1 MHYIHWRLLQEKQLN
16 CAISL
21 HNRLAYTCICSGMV
35 ESDGIR
41 SSLELV
47 LNLVLAPGDRI
58 PMSSVLE
65 EELVGAFDDGIW
77 GTIRSVES
85 IIPKV
90 HGLQL

>member
-16 CAISL
+16 CAYYYITDL
-21 HNRLAYTCICSGMV
+21 HTCICSGMV

-41 SSLELV
+41 CSLEWV

-65 EELVGAFDDGIW
+65 EELVGAFGDGIW

-85 IIPKV
+85 TIPKV